1 MIIRTIEERI
11 KRYLESKETK
21 ILFIWGP
28 RRSGK
33 TTLLKKYAQILNE
46 PTFNFDFLSDQELFV
61 PDREKLAKIAE
72 EHKVIL
78 IDEIQNYPDA
88 TKVLKL
94 LHDEFNIK
102 FIATGSSELRQKGQ
116 DFDSLAGRYIETFCL
131 PLSIEES
138 IEFKKVK
145 SYEVAKQ
152 SVSQAKGFIK
162 WGSYPEVFLEK
173 DETEKIRLLEN
184 IFNTYVLKDV
194 VSIYDLKDT
203 KLARD
208 ILQKIA
214 LQIGSEVSLRE
225 IASSLQ
231 ANIGTVSNYIE
242 IFVQNHVLIQ
252 IPAFKTNLRRS
263 ISENKKYFF
272 LDLGIRNALIKD
284 FRDLELRP
292 DKGNVFENFIISEIS
307 KKKKNDNLLLNLYF
321 YREYS
326 GKEIDLVIEDYKKQ
340 YKTYEIKLSKE
351 SEKSFFPIES
361 KYYSINI
368 VNYFEKIQAIGE

>member
-1 MIIRTIEERI
+1 MIIRTIEEKI
-11 KRYLESKETK
+11 KDYLDSKERK
-21 ILFIWGP
+21 ILFVWGP

-33 TTLLKKYAQILNE
+33 TTLLKKYAQILDE

-61 PDREKLAKIAE
+61 PDREKLAKIAD

-94 LHDEFNIK
+94 LHDEFKVKI
-102 FIATGSSELRQKGQ
+102 IATGSSELRQKGH
-116 DFDSLAGRYIETFCL
+116 DFDSLAGRYIETYCL

-145 SYEVAKQ
+145 SYEVAKR
-152 SVSQAKGFIK
+152 STSQAKDFIK

-173 DETEKIRLLEN
+173 NDEEKIRLLEN

-292 DKGNVFENFIISEIS
+292 DKGNVFENLIISEVF

-340 YKTYEIKLSKE
+340 YKTYEIKLSKK

-361 KYYSINI
+361 KFYPVNI
-368 VNYFEKIQAIGE
+368 SNYFERVQGIGE

>member
-102 FIATGSSELRQKGQ
+102 IIATGSSELRQKGQ